1 MFLFLFLISGTSS
14 IQLIF
19 KNKCS
24 YTVWPGT
31 LTGTGPQLPST
42 GFTLESGA
50 SYTLAALP
58 SWSGRIWARTRC
70 SLDAV
75 TQKFVCGTADCA
87 SGQISCNGA
96 GGIPP
101 ATLVEFTLNG
111 YDNTDF
117 YDVSLVDG
125 YNLPVSVLPVNSKRC
140 NSTGCPA
147 DVNKSCPPELQDK
160 DSHVGDVKACKSAC
174 LAFNK
179 PEFCCTGAYS
189 RPQTCP
195 PTKYSK
201 FFKGLCP
208 QAYSYA
214 YDDTTSTFTC
224 PSGSTDYIITFCP

>member
-1 MFLFLFLISGTSS
+1 MQFTSLCTIVFYIVAWCNWLYNNLCTSSYKFEKSLFLDPKVYNWFH
-14 IQLIF
+14 
-19 KNKCS
+19 
-24 YTVWPGT
+24 
-31 LTGTGPQLPST
+31 
-42 GFTLESGA
+42 
-50 SYTLAALP
+50 
-58 SWSGRIWARTRC
+58 
-70 SLDAV
+70 LDLV
-75 TQKFVCGTADCA
+75 
-87 SGQISCNGA
+87 GQISCNGA

-125 YNLPVSVLPVNSKRC
+125 YNLPVSVLPVSSKRC